1 MKKSLARWNSN
12 QDSTKSTPWSHELT
26 DQSQKSNV
34 NQATTRREKVG
45 GKLRLFVT
53 STALAVCL
61 ASSSLVAQTTEPGE
75 DETITV
81 TDSPS
86 TWLQEQQNAIT
97 IPTGANGVV
106 INNEKGGVIS
116 SEQATAIETSAS
128 TTINNLGN
136 IFGGFNGVNFVNGLG
151 SGFLDNGRSGVISSD
166 SRAVNIG
173 GVVQLVNDGQI
184 LGTGDQRNGTVY
196 SDSVAN
202 NFSVDNRGIIDAG
215 AGNQGSGLALEIG
228 PQTTADITNSGL
240 IQGRTNTPG
249 VAGNTGLS
257 GDGLR
262 LANFGATGVFDGTI
276 ENSGIIRSESQ
287 SGTIA
292 GVRVADGIGF
302 QGSLDNSG
310 EISGVQ
316 NGLYFGNADHTG
328 SVVTNSGEITSGSR
342 ALNIDGTGLQIS
354 NSGDI
359 LGTGN
364 QRNGTVYADSTAQ
377 DFTLDNSGV
386 IDAGAGNEGA
396 GFSVELSEAGNDFTI
411 DNSGTI
417 AGRGNAGA
425 GATTAGDGI
434 RLERTRVGG
443 ALDASTTGLFT
454 GEINNSG
461 TITSEGANGTV
472 GGFRAV
478 NGVSFQGDLNNSGT
492 ISGTQNGVYFGNAV
506 GAGGAD
512 HTGGVVN
519 NSGVISSDSRAFNID
534 GTGLQVNNSGDILG
548 TGDQRNGTV
557 YADSTAQLFT
567 LDNSGVI
574 DAGEG
579 NLGAG
584 FSVEL
589 SETGNDFTIDN
600 SGTIAGR
607 GDAGAGAATAGDGIR
622 LERTRVGGALDA
634 TTTGLFTGQIN
645 NSGVISSEGANG
657 TVGGFRAVNGVS
669 FQGELNNSGTISGT
683 QNGVYF
689 GNAVAAGGADHT
701 GGVVNNSGVIS
712 SDSRAVNI
720 DGNGLLLDNSGSIL
734 ATGRQR
740 NGTVYADGTADNFTI
755 LNSGSIDARGGA
767 GSAISVQVGS
777 FANDVQNGLIVNS
790 GVVFG
795 SGNQPDDAGIRFF
808 TNDVG
813 TEFDGDIFNLNGG
826 FIGTDDDAAAILVE
840 DGVQFEGSLFN
851 HGTIDGSIFLDDGD
865 IILADTS
872 VLSLDI
878 TSLTDFESIE
888 TNGAFIADGI
898 LDINFV
904 GFDPLAGQTFD
915 LLDFGFTSGDF
926 DLVRS
931 GGVFLDTSDLLVGGS
946 VTVAIPEPSTFAL
959 LGLVGMFAAG
969 RRRRAS

>member
-1 MKKSLARWNSN
+1 MNA
-12 QDSTKSTPWSHELT
+12 TKN
-26 DQSQKSNV
+26 SNV
-34 NQATTRREKVG
+34 NQATTRRLHAD
-45 GKLRLFVT
+45 GKLRVLMA

-61 ASSSLVAQTTEPGE
+61 ASSSLVAQTEPESG
-75 DETITV
+75 DTITV
-81 TDSPS
+81 TQSPS
-86 TWLQEQQNAIT
+86 TWLQETQQNAIT
-97 IPTGANGVV
+97 IPGGADGVT
-106 INNEKGGVIS
+106 INNGAGGVIS
-116 SEQATAIETSAS
+116 SDQATAIETSAS
-128 TTINNLGN
+128 TTINNFGN
-136 IFGGFNGVNFVNGLG
+136 ILGGFNGVDFANGLG
-151 SGFLDNGRSGVISSD
+151 SGFLNNGSTGVISSD

-173 GVVQLVNDGQI
+173 GAVQLVNEGQI

-196 SDSVAN
+196 SDSAAN
-202 NFSVDNRGIIDAG
+202 NFSVDNRGTIDAG

-228 PQTTADITNSGL
+228 PQTTAAITNSGL

-249 VAGNTGLS
+249 VAGNSGLS

-262 LANFGATGVFDGTI
+262 LANFGAPGVFDGTI
-276 ENSGIIRSESQ
+276 DNTATGVIRSESQ

-292 GVRVADGIGF
+292 GLRVANGIGF
-302 QGSLDNSG
+302 QGSLDNAG

-316 NGLYFGNADHTG
+316 NGLYFGDADHTG
-328 SVVTNSGEITSGSR
+328 GVASNSGVISSDSR
-342 ALNIDGTGLQIS
+342 ALNIDGTGLQVS

-359 LGTGN
+359 LGTGD

-377 DFTLDNSGV
+377 DFTLDNTGV
-386 IDAGAGNEGA
+386 IDAGVGNEGA
-396 GFSVELSEAGNDFTI
+396 GFSVELSETGNDFTI
-411 DNSGTI
+411 NNSGTI

-425 GATTAGDGI
+425 GAATAGDGI

-454 GEINNSG
+454 GQINNSG
-461 TITSEGANGTV
+461 VISSEGANGTV

-478 NGVSFQGDLNNSGT
+478 NGVSFQGELNNSGT

-506 GAGGAD
+506 AAGGAD

-519 NSGVISSDSRAFNID
+519 NAGVISSDSRAFNID
-534 GTGLQVNNSGDILG
+534 GKGLEINNTGDILG

-557 YADSTAQLFT
+557 YADSTAQLFA
-567 LDNSGVI
+567 LDNEGVI
-574 DAGEG
+574 DAGAG

-584 FSVEL
+584 FSAEL
-589 SETGNDFTIDN
+589 SASGNNFTIDN

-634 TTTGLFTGQIN
+634 STTGLFTGQIN

-755 LNSGSIDARGGA
+755 LNSGAIDARGGA

-946 VTVAIPEPSTFAL
+946 VTVAIPEPNTFAV
-959 LGLVGMFAAG
+959 LGLVAMGVAG